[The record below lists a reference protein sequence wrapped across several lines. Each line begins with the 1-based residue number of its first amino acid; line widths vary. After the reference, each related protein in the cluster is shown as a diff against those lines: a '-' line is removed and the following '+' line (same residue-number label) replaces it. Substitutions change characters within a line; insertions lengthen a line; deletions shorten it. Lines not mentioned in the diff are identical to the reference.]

1 MKAQFP
7 VICTA
12 NVEANRLNT
21 FFNMTYGQGI
31 GADSHP
37 ALFLVLSM
45 EDLKSARRPEPTRSP
60 VSGGSSDF
68 IEKSL
73 KDIALE
79 LQPEIHHLGPHNSLS
94 TLLVVLDERSL
105 SEENGLIV
113 QLKDDGELDS
123 ARVHFDTINAE
134 LIRIDV
140 ITDDV
145 AETRELAEKAPG
157 GVLRTEGQ
165 KKENAHENNTT
176 SSDIR
181 CFASTLPA
189 KASLP
194 SPQRVILNT
203 LEHLKH
209 DKWGFVI
216 YRCTYQDDKAWTR
229 FKQIVFENTQNE
241 MQRSDAPEVA
251 DKLEWTFVED
261 RAALD
266 GASRS
271 QLRERFK
278 QWAAQAIIAEQP
290 RAQAQAQEDSLFGI
304 PRYNYFI
311 QIDEEA
317 LQSVLAAPRNDPS
330 GEGFVNFVDARW
342 NPLGDIYPE
351 DEDERYDP
359 IDECT
364 EENVGW
370 MRIATMMIDTEWYDA
385 AINFASGGW
394 FVYYLRPPKIVL
406 Y

>member
-1 MKAQFP
+1 
-7 VICTA
+7 
-12 NVEANRLNT
+12 
-21 FFNMTYGQGI
+21 
-31 GADSHP
+31 
-37 ALFLVLSM
+37 
-45 EDLKSARRPEPTRSP
+45 
-60 VSGGSSDF
+60 
-68 IEKSL
+68 
-73 KDIALE
+73 
-79 LQPEIHHLGPHNSLS
+79 
-94 TLLVVLDERSL
+94 
-105 SEENGLIV
+105 
-113 QLKDDGELDS
+113 
-123 ARVHFDTINAE
+123 
-134 LIRIDV
+134 
-140 ITDDV
+140 
-145 AETRELAEKAPG
+145 
-157 GVLRTEGQ
+157 
-165 KKENAHENNTT
+165 
-176 SSDIR
+176 
-181 CFASTLPA
+181 
-189 KASLP
+189 
-194 SPQRVILNT
+194 
-203 LEHLKH
+203 
-209 DKWGFVI
+209 
-216 YRCTYQDDKAWTR
+216 
-229 FKQIVFENTQNE
+229 